1 MGHFRKLG
9 PTDASAMAAHL
20 CRLPASDRRLRF
32 HSTVS
37 SEWIEKRYAGLDWTR
52 TVAVGVFDAATLR
65 GFVELAFDTPLP
77 SPEARAELAISI
89 EPEFQRA
96 GLGRELAARAV
107 TIARNRGAQRLTML
121 CLPENLPMRRIAKR
135 LMGVMHQEDGTVE
148 ADLDLTA
155 ATPLSYWLEAVQDT
169 ADAVSGGLEF
179 WPRILRPSA
188 PPQPAEQGA

>member
-9 PTDASAMAAHL
+9 SVDAAAMAAHL
-20 CRLPASDRRLRF
+20 CRLPAQDRRLRF
-32 HSTVS
+32 HGTVS
-37 SEWIEKRYAGLDWTR
+37 PAWIESRYAGLDWGR
-52 TVAVGVFDAATLR
+52 AVAVGLFDAGTLR

-77 SPEARAELAISI
+77 APETRAELAISI
-89 EPEFQRA
+89 EPAFQRV
-96 GLGRELAARAV
+96 GLGRALAARAV

-169 ADAVSGGLEF
+169 ADALSGGLEF
-179 WPRILRPSA
+179 WPRVLRSA
-188 PPQPAEQGA
+188 PHTAEQGA

>member
-9 PTDASAMAAHL
+9 PVDAAAMAAHL
-20 CRLPASDRRLRF
+20 CRLPDSDRRLRF
-32 HSTVS
+32 HGTVNPA
-37 SEWIEKRYAGLDWTR
+37 WIESRYAGLDWSR
-52 TVAVGVFDAATLR
+52 TVAVGLFDAGILR

-77 SPEARAELAISI
+77 TPETRAELAISI
-89 EPEFQRA
+89 EPAFQRV
-96 GLGRELAARAV
+96 GLGRELTARAV
-107 TIARNRGAQRLTML
+107 MIARNRGANRLTML

-169 ADAVSGGLEF
+169 ADAMSGSLEY
-179 WPRILRPSA
+179 WPRVLRPV
-188 PPQPAEQGA
+188 PQIAEQGA